1 MYNTVIR
8 FTVCCSQHDAQMDY
22 FGKRL
27 ATCSSD
33 KTVRIFEVSGDQQ
46 TLVATLS
53 GLVAIVTS

>member
-1 MYNTVIR
+1 
-8 FTVCCSQHDAQMDY
+8 MDY

-33 KTVRIFEVSGDQQ
+33 KTVRIFEVTGDQQ

-53 GLVAIVTS
+53 GLVGW

>member
-1 MYNTVIR
+1 
-8 FTVCCSQHDAQMDY
+8 VCFYAAALSGSQHDAQMDY

-33 KTVRIFEVSGDQQ
+33 KTVRIFEVSEDQQ

-53 GLVAIVTS
+53 G